1 MTASLIA
8 PWLSVLV
15 PVYNVR
21 DYLTECIESVLAQ
34 APDDGGVEVL
44 LLDDCSTEV
53 ASAVFAH
60 LQARWPAAMTNL
72 YG

>member
-21 DYLTECIESVLAQ
+21 DYLTECIESVLARRP
-34 APDDGGVEVL
+34 AILRTAAG
-44 LLDDCSTEV
+44 
-53 ASAVFAH
+53 ASSS
-60 LQARWPAAMTNL
+60 
-72 YG
+72 